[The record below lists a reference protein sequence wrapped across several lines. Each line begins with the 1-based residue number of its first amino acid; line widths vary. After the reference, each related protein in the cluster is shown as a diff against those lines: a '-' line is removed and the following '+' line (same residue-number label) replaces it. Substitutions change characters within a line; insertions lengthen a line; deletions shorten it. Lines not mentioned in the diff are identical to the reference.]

1 MNPAPSLAT
10 YPLQAY
16 PWSEIQVCDG
26 EISLVASQGLTPE
39 SIRMI
44 SDQLEVERIA
54 SSTAVPFPGLIACLP
69 CGDQSYLIAHTIDRP
84 NVIRCHLVPLESFP
98 AVVAT
103 LNDSIASQDVAPSIN
118 NLDRIEPLLRCITA
132 GERIAVSGCDPER
145 TIATTWQMIPPSC
158 RHELTFAAPP
168 FRQAKTSI
176 YFSPEF
182 DSTRLGPEG
191 ASVMLD
197 LSKGC
202 PVEMSDLSLGWSI
215 AMHSQLFAENPGEAL
230 EEFFGS
236 HCGSATLADL
246 ETISE
251 QWCEQD
257 DARIV
262 TPITPNALAML
273 PPYQAPTTAE
283 ADPRDDCGFVFSVDS
298 MLAPETSRQNDA
310 IIEQLGQLDDAVFDA
325 IAGSNDGISR
335 MRKLWPSAQGEIAP
349 HLIDESREHY
359 LRYVVNEWTQRFG
372 EDTDPAA
379 CLPTIEVMRILLGD
393 DEGNDE
399 GDSLH

>member
-26 EISLVASQGLTPE
+26 EISLLASQGLNPD

-44 SDQLEVERIA
+44 SDQIEVDRAE
-54 SSTAVPFPGLIACLP
+54 SSTAVPFPGLLACLP
-69 CGDQSYLIAHTIDRP
+69 CDEQSGLIAHTIDRP
-84 NVIRCHLVPLESFP
+84 NVIRCHVVPLESFP
-98 AVVAT
+98 AAVAT
-103 LNDSIASQDVAPSIN
+103 LNDSIASHDVAPSIN

-132 GERIAVSGCDPER
+132 GERIAVSGCEPER

-168 FRQAKTSI
+168 FQQAKTSV

-202 PVEMSDLSLGWSI
+202 PVDMSDLSLGWSI
-215 AMHSQLFAENPGEAL
+215 AMHSQLFADNPAEAIR
-230 EEFFGS
+230 EFFGS
-236 HCGSATLADL
+236 HCNSASLTDL
-246 ETISE
+246 EYIAE
-251 QWCEQD
+251 QWCDQD

-262 TPITPNALAML
+262 TPITPNALAMF
-273 PPYQAPTTAE
+273 PPCH
-283 ADPRDDCGFVFSVDS
+283 ADATPDVDPCDESGFVFSVDS
-298 MLAPETSRQNDA
+298 MLAPETPTHNDS

-349 HLIDESREHY
+349 HLIEESREHY

-393 DEGNDE
+393 DEDNRP
-399 GDSLH
+399 S